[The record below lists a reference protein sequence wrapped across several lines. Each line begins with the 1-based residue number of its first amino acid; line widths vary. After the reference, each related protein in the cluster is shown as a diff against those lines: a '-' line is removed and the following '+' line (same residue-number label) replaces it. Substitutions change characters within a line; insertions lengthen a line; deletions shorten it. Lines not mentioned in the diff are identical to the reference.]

1 MRCVGQ
7 RLVADVTILDL
18 AGQRGLWAID
28 TEVTEKIRALIG
40 ERQMR
45 FLLNL
50 QGVSYVNPVAYE
62 IQAFVPGDLSGLT
75 GTSGGVTVRPSAAAV
90 LRERC

>member
-7 RLVADVTILDL
+7 RLDADATILDL
-18 AGQRGLWAID
+18 SGQRGLGAID
-28 TEVTEKIRALIG
+28 TEVADKIRAVIG

-50 QGVSYVNPVAYE
+50 QGSR
-62 IQAFVPGDLSGLT
+62 T
-75 GTSGGVTVRPSAAAV
+75 
-90 LRERC
+90 